1 MKPCTCFCEQIDHL
15 VDFACECYRRDQRS
29 RSQKLMLWH
38 WRQFVSESGG
48 RHDRR
53 FSIECEKSRCKA
65 ERAGRER
72 EHSDRV
78 HSSRPV
84 HTSVPAA
91 LVKGAMGKKKGGGKQ
106 AKGSAGGGK
115 KKRGGK
121 YAAMEDENS
130 DDASSQ
136 PRQSQGR
143 RGKKK
148 TRGGNKARNQQMMH
162 DDDAFRKTLLAQGS
176 FSINEMAA
184 DGNCLF
190 RSLSDQLFGDY
201 GNRHDVIRQNVCS
214 FLEDNEEEF
223 AVFLLLDE
231 HDEDV
236 ADFDTYVGRMK
247 EDGEWGGNV
256 ELVAAARFYRRTI
269 TVYSPTGA
277 FSIESGHDEE
287 SGDKLLLSYHGQD
300 HYNSIRDE
308 NTKIKPM
315 SVSTDTNGRTKNSN
329 GGGGGGGG
337 GRKKKKKKDKSGL
350 EDDEKKDDFDEGT
363 SRADDDK
370 SHCDDEGDSAVAEDK
385 QQQNEKPEKTLRKN
399 NPCPCG
405 SGLRYKKCCLAAE
418 KSKARA
424 AKWKEK
430 HGINGDDGEAGKNDS
445 EGETDEVEG
454 SFRVLKI

>member
-1 MKPCTCFCEQIDHL
+1 MTDVF
-15 VDFACECYRRDQRS
+15 RS
-29 RSQKLMLWH
+29 NARA
-38 WRQFVSESGG
+38 ES
-48 RHDRR
+48 RLR
-53 FSIECEKSRCKA
+53 ELA
-65 ERAGRER
+65 ES

-78 HSSRPV
+78 QSSRPV
-84 HTSVPAA
+84 HTSVQAA

-106 AKGSAGGGK
+106 ARGSAGGGK

-143 RGKKK
+143 RGGKKK

-176 FSINEMAA
+176 FIINEMAA

-201 GNRHDVIRQNVCS
+201 GNRHDIIRQNVCS

-236 ADFDTYVGRMK
+236 ADFATYVGRMK
-247 EDGEWGGNV
+247 EDRQWGGNV
-256 ELVAAARFYRRTI
+256 QLVAAARFYRRTI

-277 FSIESGHDEE
+277 FSIESGHVEE

-315 SVSTDTNGRTKNSN
+315 SVSTDTTKNSN
-329 GGGGGGGG
+329 GGGGGG
-337 GRKKKKKKDKSGL
+337 GRKKKKKKGKSGS
-350 EDDEKKDDFDEGT
+350 EDDEKKDDIDEGT
-363 SRADDDK
+363 SGADDDK
-370 SHCDDEGDSAVAEDK
+370 PHCDDGGDNAAVAEDN
-385 QQQNEKPEKTLRKN
+385 QQQNQKPEKTLRKN
-399 NPCPCG
+399 DPCPCG
-405 SGLRYKKCCLAAE
+405 SGLRYKKCCLAAA

>member
-1 MKPCTCFCEQIDHL
+1 
-15 VDFACECYRRDQRS
+15 
-29 RSQKLMLWH
+29 
-38 WRQFVSESGG
+38 
-48 RHDRR
+48 
-53 FSIECEKSRCKA
+53 
-65 ERAGRER
+65 
-72 EHSDRV
+72 
-78 HSSRPV
+78 
-84 HTSVPAA
+84 
-91 LVKGAMGKKKGGGKQ
+91 MGKKKGGGKQ
-106 AKGSAGGGK
+106 AKGGAAGGGK
-115 KKRGGK
+115 KKRGK
-121 YAAMEDENS
+121 YAAMDDENS
-130 DDASSQ
+130 DDGNNVSAASQQ
-136 PRQSQGR
+136 PRQGR
-143 RGKKK
+143 RGGKKK
-148 TRGGNKARNQQMMH
+148 TRGGNRTRNQQMVH
-162 DDDAFRKTLLAQGS
+162 DDEVFRKTLLAQGS
-176 FSINEMAA
+176 FSINEMQS

-300 HYNSIRDE
+300 HYNSVRDE
-308 NTKIKPM
+308 NVKIKPM
-315 SVSTDTNGRTKNSN
+315 SEPTNKPKNSI
-329 GGGGGGGG
+329 GD
-337 GRKKKKKKDKSGL
+337 GRKKRNKKKKGKSGL
-350 EDDEKKDDFDEGT
+350 DDDEKKDDVEDGASDATEIAGNDTT
-363 SRADDDK
+363 SNIDGRDN
-370 SHCDDEGDSAVAEDK
+370 AVAEDK
-385 QQQNEKPEKTLRKN
+385 KKQKQQPEKTLRKN

-430 HGINGDDGEAGKNDS
+430 HGVNGNDGTASGEEDNS
-445 EGETDEVEG
+445 YETDEIGG

>member
-1 MKPCTCFCEQIDHL
+1 
-15 VDFACECYRRDQRS
+15 
-29 RSQKLMLWH
+29 
-38 WRQFVSESGG
+38 
-48 RHDRR
+48 
-53 FSIECEKSRCKA
+53 
-65 ERAGRER
+65 
-72 EHSDRV
+72 
-78 HSSRPV
+78 
-84 HTSVPAA
+84 
-91 LVKGAMGKKKGGGKQ
+91 MGKKKGGGKQ
-106 AKGSAGGGK
+106 AKGSAGGGGK

-130 DDASSQ
+130 DGASSQ
-136 PRQSQGR
+136 PRQGR
-143 RGKKK
+143 RAGGKKK

-162 DDDAFRKTLLAQGS
+162 DDDAFRKNLMAQGS

-308 NTKIKPM
+308 NTKIKPV
-315 SVSTDTNGRTKNSN
+315 SVSTDKTKNSN
-329 GGGGGGGG
+329 G
-337 GRKKKKKKDKSGL
+337 KKKKKGKSGL
-350 EDDEKKDDFDEGT
+350 EDDEKKDDIDEGACT
-363 SRADDDK
+363 SGAAKRVDNDKTHSDDG
-370 SHCDDEGDSAVAEDK
+370 GDNAVAKDK
-385 QQQNEKPEKTLRKN
+385 QQPEKTLRKN
-399 NPCPCG
+399 DPCPCG

-424 AKWKEK
+424 TKWKEK
-430 HGINGDDGEAGKNDS
+430 NGIKGDDGETENDND
-445 EGETDEVEG
+445 GETDEVEG

>member
-1 MKPCTCFCEQIDHL
+1 
-15 VDFACECYRRDQRS
+15 
-29 RSQKLMLWH
+29 
-38 WRQFVSESGG
+38 
-48 RHDRR
+48 
-53 FSIECEKSRCKA
+53 
-65 ERAGRER
+65 
-72 EHSDRV
+72 
-78 HSSRPV
+78 
-84 HTSVPAA
+84 
-91 LVKGAMGKKKGGGKQ
+91 MGKKKGGGKQ

-121 YAAMEDENS
+121 YAAMEDENNS
-130 DDASSQ
+130 DEASSQ
-136 PRQSQGR
+136 PRPQGR
-143 RGKKK
+143 RGGKKK
-148 TRGGNKARNQQMMH
+148 TRGGNRGRNQQMMH

-201 GNRHDVIRQNVCS
+201 GNRHDVIRENVCS
-214 FLEDNEEEF
+214 FLEENEEEF

-315 SVSTDTNGRTKNSN
+315 NVSTDTTKNSN
-329 GGGGGGGG
+329 GGGGG
-337 GRKKKKKKDKSGL
+337 GRKKKKKKGKSGL
-350 EDDEKKDDFDEGT
+350 ADDEKKDDIDEGT
-363 SRADDDK
+363 SGAAEKPHNDDG
-370 SHCDDEGDSAVAEDK
+370 GDNAVAECEDK
-385 QQQNEKPEKTLRKN
+385 HQQEKQRPEKTLRKN
-399 NPCPCG
+399 DPCPCG

-418 KSKARA
+418 KSKVRA

-430 HGINGDDGEAGKNDS
+430 HGTNGDDGEAVPVND
-445 EGETDEVEG
+445 GGGDNDDETDKVEG
-454 SFRVLKI
+454 SFRVLNI